1 MPLVLQQ
8 LGLLLDVETETIIV
22 MRAFAAVSDALR
34 AAGAVERLRELGSHS
49 SVEVST
55 LCT

>member
-22 MRAFAAVSDALR
+22 MRAFSAVSDALR

-55 LCT
+55 ICT